1 MREKAP
7 LIAALV
13 VVFAVILII
22 FPGGTAQGG
31 TLGDSWLT
39 PSDPQAGEILYFDNF
54 SSSKSGWLRFDAGDV
69 LADYRDMAYRITVV
83 PDGAWWWCRANKN
96 FTDFVMEI
104 EATQISGPDDNAYG
118 VVARLIDSRTFYMFL
133 ISGDGYY
140 GFGALNN
147 NTWVKPLE
155 WEQSSAIN
163 LGNATNQIKLIC
175 KGDLLS
181 FYANGVLLGEHREGT
196 LSYGDVG
203 LYVGSVK
210 GGNVT
215 VSFDDLRV
223 WKLKRS

>member
-1 MREKAP
+1 MREKAA

-13 VVFAVILII
+13 LVFAVILIV

-39 PSDPQAGEILYFDNF
+39 PSDPQAGDILYFDNF
-54 SSSKSGWLRFDAGDV
+54 SSSKSGWPMYTVGEI
-69 LADYRDMAYRITVV
+69 LADYIDMAYRITVV
-83 PDGAWWWCRANKN
+83 PEGGWWWFNARQN
-96 FTDFVMEI
+96 FTDFVMEV
-104 EATQISGPDDNAYG
+104 EATQISCPDDNAYG
-118 VVARLIDSRTFYMFL
+118 VVARLVDPRSYYMFL

-140 GFGALNN
+140 SFGALNN
-147 NTWVKPLE
+147 STWIKPLE
-155 WEQSSAIN
+155 WTRSSAIN
-163 LGNATNQIKLIC
+163 LGNSTNQIKLIC

-181 FYANGVLLGEHREGT
+181 FYANGVLLDEYREGT

-203 LYVGSVK
+203 LYVRSVK

-223 WKLKRS
+223 WKLKRG